1 MAAAQASGSLP
12 PVNPRLPDGFQVG
25 HWTHPRGHT
34 GCTVVLAPDGA
45 TGGAEVRGGGP
56 GTRETDVLAPSSLA
70 RDVHAVLLTGGSAF
84 GLAAADGVV
93 RWLAERDFG
102 HLTRAGVRV
111 PLVPAAVVFD
121 AGALDPDGRPDA
133 AAGRAAC
140 EAASPGAPARGPVGA
155 GAGVAAGKLLGPD
168 GWVRTGIGL
177 ASDET
182 AGALVT
188 AIAVV
193 NPVGDVV
200 DADGT
205 LLAAAREPD
214 GTLVRTIDLVRD
226 GRAFADPPTGREAT
240 VLVALMTDAILDR
253 TGAWLLARAATSGVA
268 RAVHPVATAY
278 DGDVAFALAS
288 GRVDADPFALQL
300 SAAEATA
307 AAVRDA
313 ARPAA

>member
-1 MAAAQASGSLP
+1 MR
-12 PVNPRLPDGFQVG
+12 PRLPDGFLVG

-34 GCTVVLAPDGA
+34 GCTVILAPGGA

-56 GTRETDVLAPSSLA
+56 GTRETDVLAPASA
-70 RDVHAVLLTGGSAF
+70 PRDVHAVLLTGGSAF

-93 RWLAERDFG
+93 GWLAERDHG
-102 HLTRAGVRV
+102 HLTRSGVRV

-140 EAASPGAPARGPVGA
+140 EAASAGVPARGAVGA

-168 GWVRTGIGL
+168 GWTRTGIGL
-177 ASDET
+177 ACDDA

-193 NPVGDVV
+193 NPVGEVV
-200 DADGT
+200 DEDGT
-205 LLAAAREPD
+205 VLAGARGPD
-214 GTLVRTIDLVRD
+214 GRTRRTIDLLREGVELP
-226 GRAFADPPTGREAT
+226 DPPAGREAT
-240 VLVALMTDAILDR
+240 VLVALLTDARIDR
-253 TGAWLLARAATSGVA
+253 LGAWMLARAATAGVA
-268 RAVHPVATAY
+268 RAVHPVATPY

-288 GRVDADPFALQL
+288 GRVEADAFALQV
-300 SAAEATA
+300 SGAEATA

-313 ARPAA
+313 ARG

>member
-1 MAAAQASGSLP
+1 VSA
-12 PVNPRLPDGFQVG
+12 RLPDGFLVG

-45 TGGAEVRGGGP
+45 MGGAEVRGGGP

-70 RDVHAVLLTGGSAF
+70 RDVHGVLLTGGSAF

-93 RWLAERDFG
+93 RWLAERDHG
-102 HLTRAGVRV
+102 HLTRSGVRV

-140 EAASPGAPARGPVGA
+140 DAANAGVPARGAVGA
-155 GAGVAAGKLLGPD
+155 GAGVAAGKLLGPER
-168 GWVRTGIGL
+168 WMRTGIGL
-177 ASDET
+177 ASDTT
-182 AGALVT
+182 AGAVVT
-188 AIAVV
+188 ALAVV

-200 DADGT
+200 GADGT
-205 LLAAAREPD
+205 ILAGAREPD
-214 GTLVRTIDLVRD
+214 GTIVSTLDLIRD

-240 VLVALMTDAILDR
+240 VLVALMTDAVLDR
-253 TGAWLLARAATSGVA
+253 TGAWLLARAATAGVA

-288 GRVDADPFALQL
+288 GRVAADPFALQV

-307 AAVRDA
+307 AAIRDA
-313 ARPAA
+313 ALPG